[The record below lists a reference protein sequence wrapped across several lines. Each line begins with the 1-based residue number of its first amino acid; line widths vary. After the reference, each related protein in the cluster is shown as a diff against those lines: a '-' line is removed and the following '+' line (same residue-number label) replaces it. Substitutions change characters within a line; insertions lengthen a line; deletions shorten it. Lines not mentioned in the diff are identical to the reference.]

1 MPSPPE
7 ALRSPELLHRAS
19 SRLLIVDVQEKLVAA
34 LSDSTHGRL
43 VSNCRF
49 LIEGARLLGVP
60 VTATEQYPQGLG
72 PTVASLAELIS
83 ERPAKK
89 RFSALECTGWPTA
102 ANALDDR
109 FQIVVAGME
118 SHVCVMQT
126 VLDLLS
132 AGYQTTVVADAVA
145 ARGDLDHQIAL
156 ERMANCGATITTA
169 EAVLFEWCESA
180 EAPEFK
186 QLSALVKARA
196 R

>member
-1 MPSPPE
+1 MSALSE
-7 ALRSPELLHRAS
+7 GLRSPELLHRAS

-34 LSDSTHGRL
+34 LSASTRERL

-49 LIEGARLLGVP
+49 LIEGARLFGVP
-60 VTATEQYPQGLG
+60 ATATEQYPQGLG
-72 PTVASLAELIS
+72 PTVAPLAELIS
-83 ERPAKK
+83 ERLAKK
-89 RFSALECTGWPTA
+89 RFSAVEGTGWPTA
-102 ANALDDR
+102 ANAIDDR

-126 VLDLLS
+126 VLDLLAS
-132 AGYQTTVVADAVA
+132 GYQTTVVADAVG
-145 ARGDLDHQIAL
+145 ARGDLDHQFAL

-186 QLSALVKARA
+186 RFSALLKARA
-196 R
+196 S